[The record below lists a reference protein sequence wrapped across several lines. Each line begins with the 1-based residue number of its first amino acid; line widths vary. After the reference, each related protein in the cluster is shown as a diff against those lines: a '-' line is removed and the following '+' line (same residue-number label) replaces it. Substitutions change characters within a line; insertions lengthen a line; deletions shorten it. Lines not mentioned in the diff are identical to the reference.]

1 MKNLNRYFDSTL
13 LKPEATPVDIKNL
26 CIEAFHNKFFAVCV
40 NPCYVKSARKTLDTL
55 SLSAEKD
62 SNTISVATVVGFP
75 LGASTIK
82 AKVLETTDAL
92 ADGADEIDMV
102 INIGMLKAG
111 ESEYVLNDISKVV
124 NVASAQ
130 GKIVKVILETCLLSD
145 DEIREACLLSRKA
158 GATFVKTSTGF
169 SSGGAT
175 THAVKIMKETLGN
188 SMKIKASGGIRDLN
202 KALEMISSGADRL
215 GCSACKKIIDEL
227 ASAK

>member
-1 MKNLNRYFDSTL
+1 
-13 LKPEATPVDIKNL
+13 
-26 CIEAFHNKFFAVCV
+26 
-40 NPCYVKSARKTLDTL
+40 
-55 SLSAEKD
+55 
-62 SNTISVATVVGFP
+62 
-75 LGASTIK
+75 
-82 AKVLETTDAL
+82 
-92 ADGADEIDMV
+92 
-102 INIGMLKAG
+102 MLKAG